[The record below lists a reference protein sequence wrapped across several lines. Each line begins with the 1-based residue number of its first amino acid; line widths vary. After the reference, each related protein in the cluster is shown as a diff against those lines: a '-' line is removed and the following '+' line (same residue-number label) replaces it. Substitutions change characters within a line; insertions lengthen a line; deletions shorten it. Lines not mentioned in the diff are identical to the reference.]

1 MDIKEMIER
10 NQEWGEAMQAGHDY
24 AMENVINEIRQ
35 TIDHWQKRFQ
45 PDPHLKKQ
53 GLADDSL
60 VYFEFTKMVLES
72 LVYRFQEMARIA
84 GTKENS

>member
-1 MDIKEMIER
+1 MLKEIEER
-10 NQEWGEAMQAGHDY
+10 NQEWGEAMQVGHDY
-24 AMENVINEIRQ
+24 AMDNVINEIQQ
-35 TIDHWQKRFQ
+35 TINHWQKRFE

-84 GTKENS
+84 GTKENI

>member
-1 MDIKEMIER
+1 MEKLHQDWSDATKV
-10 NQEWGEAMQAGHDY
+10 GHDY

-72 LVYRFQEMARIA
+72 LVYRFQEMARIV

>member
-1 MDIKEMIER
+1 MLMKDIEEQQR
-10 NQEWGEAMQAGHDY
+10 EFSEAMQAGHDY
-24 AMENVINEIRQ
+24 AMENVIKEIQQ
-35 TIDHWQKRFQ
+35 TINHWQKRFE

-53 GLADDSL
+53 GLEDDSL

-72 LVYRFQEMARIA
+72 LVYRFQEMAKIA